1 MYGVKKGLG
10 SVNSYANTVS
20 QQRILPAVCQ
30 GLFIV
35 LLVALD
41 NKIIKKNNYAFIE
54 DRSSDSLQ
62 RNNPHHCFGSFKR
75 QYPSVLLGM
84 QSSYFDVFW
93 VVLVTGYDASHPGGS
108 FF

>member
-10 SVNSYANTVS
+10 SVNSFANTVS

-41 NKIIKKNNYAFIE
+41 NKIIKKTTML
-54 DRSSDSLQ
+54 LQ
-62 RNNPHHCFGSFKR
+62 RTCLPTAYRETIHTIVSGLSN
-75 QYPSVLLGM
+75 
-84 QSSYFDVFW
+84 
-93 VVLVTGYDASHPGGS
+93 ASIRLCY
-108 FF
+108 

>member
-84 QSSYFDVFW
+84 RSSYFDVFW
-93 VVLVTGYDASHPGGS
+93 VVLVTGCDASPPGGS